1 MTQQLAIRIAEELAA
16 GLDDLVERGRFAT
29 RTEAVRAAIGE
40 LIDRE
45 RREVIGAAIVLG
57 YERHPE
63 TAEELQIA
71 DGNLRRLIAEEPW

>member
-1 MTQQLAIRIAEELAA
+1 MTQQLAIRIAEELAI
-16 GLDDLVERGRFAT
+16 GLDELVKRGRFAT
-29 RTEAVRAAIGE
+29 RTDAVRSAIGD

-45 RREVIGAAIVLG
+45 RREAIGAAIALG

-63 TAEELQIA
+63 SAEELQMA